1 MQIELN
7 GAKPIGYVFSSQP
20 LVPSP
25 GIQLRMSYDEV
36 GLVTGIRSYIRLQL
50 MNKKGIGISKEPWPL
65 SPKVRAMSSLGINI
79 HAS

>member
-1 MQIELN
+1 
-7 GAKPIGYVFSSQP
+7 
-20 LVPSP
+20 
-25 GIQLRMSYDEV
+25 MSYDEV